1 MNKEFQ
7 SKKSFWNSLSLQMEK
22 KEYNHDKLRTKS
34 IWSNK
39 KGIEF
44 SFAWIFAIIVGAVII
59 FLAIYSATKL
69 IKTERSAGDSERA
82 KEIEIILNPI
92 QTYLE
97 SGKSSKI
104 ELPYETR
111 LYNECEEPTK
121 FDVFG
126 AQEIRVASKSG
137 IGKKYESPGEPTRF
151 LDKYLFS
158 DKVVEGNEYYIISKP
173 FLMPFKISDIIII
186 SSSAKN
192 YCFVNPPSIIEEDV
206 ENLGLSNV
214 NVTYKVSECKSE
226 DIKVCFSNKGCD
238 IDVTLDLSSNELRGS
253 INKEKINY
261 YFEGNLIYA
270 AIFSDPEIYE
280 CGLRRMM
287 ARASEISLLLLD
299 KSAYLTSKGCG
310 SGIMASEL
318 IKYSNGALAL
328 NSSLD
333 LSEVRFIADE
343 MDRVN
348 GGLSCKLY

>member
-1 MNKEFQ
+1 MN
-7 SKKSFWNSLSLQMEK
+7 
-22 KEYNHDKLRTKS
+22 R
-34 IWSNK
+34 

-69 IKTERSAGDSERA
+69 IKTERSAGDSERS
-82 KEIEIILNPI
+82 KEIETILNPI

-111 LYNECEEPTK
+111 LYNECEEPSK

-137 IGKKYESPGEPTRF
+137 VGKKYESPGEPTRF

-158 DKVVEGNEYYIISKP
+158 DKIVEGNEYYILSKP
-173 FLMPFKISDIIII
+173 FFMPFKVSDMIIIT
-186 SSSAKN
+186 SSAKK
-192 YCFVNPPSIIEEDV
+192 YCFVNPPASIEDDV
-206 ENLGLSNV
+206 ENLELKNV
-214 NVTYKVSECKSE
+214 NVTYEVGECKSE
-226 DIKVCFSNKGCD
+226 DIKVCFSNRGCD

-253 INKEKINY
+253 VNKDKKNY
-261 YFEGNLIYA
+261 YFEGNLIYG

-310 SGIMASEL
+310 SGIMAGEL
-318 IKYSNGALAL
+318 IKYSNSALAL
-328 NSSLD
+328 NNSID
-333 LSEVRFIADE
+333 LSEVSFIANE
-343 MDRVN
+343 MDKVN
-348 GGLSCKLY
+348 EGLSCKLY